1 MGKSVPIINQ
11 WYQDIAVNRLFEVIA
26 VDEYSTLIDIR
37 YETNSLDNNSLDNNN
52 LDNNGLDNSDLNS
65 ISFDDWS
72 KMIIVSARAPEDW
85 RSSFAKSHDDQLL
98 ADDLSDKIVM
108 PNPDSGSID
117 SIETADYLFGWD
129 EF

>member
-108 PNPDSGSID
+108 PNPDGGSID

>member
-11 WYQDIAVNRLFEVIA
+11 WYQDLAVNRLFEVIA
-26 VDEYSTLIDIR
+26 VDEYSALIDIR
-37 YETNSLDNNSLDNNN
+37 YETNSLDNNNLYNN
-52 LDNNGLDNSDLNS
+52 DLNS

-72 KMIIVSARAPEDW
+72 KMTIVTARAPEDW

-108 PNPDSGSID
+108 SNPDSSSID